1 MSGTRPDTI
10 SCPQLQQGMQQAF
23 KKMRALTAAEAT
35 HVENC
40 KECFKA
46 WLDESV
52 TQALD
57 TKPEVEI
64 PDGFAARVA
73 EKLPAKRSVTRRAGK
88 AARQW
93 GLLTAVLLVCVGM
106 LAIAFI
112 NPIGVHSRMGM
123 VFMALVVSEIA
134 GIALWLGTGRAGNSR
149 G

>member
-10 SCPQLQQGMQQAF
+10 SCPRLQQDMQRAF
-23 KKMRALTAAEAT
+23 RQMRALTAAEAT

-40 KECFKA
+40 NDCFKA

-57 TKPEVEI
+57 TKPEVHV

-73 EKLPAKRSVTRRAGK
+73 RRLPAKRSVDGRKGA

-112 NPIGVHSRMGM
+112 NPIGVHTRMGM
-123 VFMALVVSEIA
+123 VFTALVVSEIA
-134 GIALWLGTGRAGNSR
+134 GIALWLGPRRDS
-149 G
+149 